1 MKYQTGGRYKSLTR
15 NDLREDTSAV
25 GDRCGKNYDVKGSG
39 FVASRHANHLRMLAV
54 LAPKPEQ
61 HELRLTKREV
71 FRTWVA
77 VVKNV
82 LIEQGV
88 EFDDGNVEIAGS
100 LKLRVELFCRS

>member
-61 HELRLTKREV
+61 HEVRLTKREV

-88 EFDDGNVEIAGS
+88 EFADGNIEIASRFEFGI
-100 LKLRVELFCRS
+100 ELFRRL